1 MIAPQFVIRRLP
13 VLVAMG
19 FALSACSSLNPFSD
33 DGPKMAPLTE
43 IQAKASVTPRWS
55 AALGEAGI
63 YRFTPAVVGNEVV
76 AASADGEVARFAE
89 SGQPRWR
96 TEIEGGLT
104 AGVGADERLT
114 VVANGKGEII
124 ALDGASGQEKW
135 RKPINAEVLSAPSV
149 SEDFVVVRTSDN
161 RLFGLNRNSGETV
174 WTYKRNT
181 PPLTLRTQ
189 SGMLMD
195 KNVAVT
201 GFPGGK
207 LAALNLSNG
216 GLIWELTVAY
226 PEGTTEIERL
236 ADVTGVPV
244 LYRQNLCA
252 ATFQGRASCFDITN
266 GKTIWSRPA
275 STSVGIARDARQVYV
290 SETEGAV
297 AALDAFSGA
306 SMWRQGN
313 LTNRQLSAPVLTGA
327 GVVVGDAEGFLHVL
341 DRSTGAFVGRAETD
355 GSAIKAPPQLLGDS
369 VVVQTQKGR
378 IYVFDVR

>member
-1 MIAPQFVIRRLP
+1 MTESRSMFRLLP
-13 VLVAMG
+13 VVA
-19 FALSACSSLNPFSD
+19 ALALGACSSLNPFSD
-33 DGPKMAPLTE
+33 DGPKMAELRD
-43 IQAKASVTPRWS
+43 IQPKVTVSPRWS
-55 AALGEAGI
+55 ASLGDAGI
-63 YRFTPAVVGNEVV
+63 YRFNPAVVGNDVV
-76 AASADGEVARFAE
+76 AASAEGVVARFTEA
-89 SGQPRWR
+89 GQERWR
-96 TEIEGGLT
+96 TRLEGGLT
-104 AGVGADERLT
+104 AGVGADEGLV

-124 ALDGASGQEKW
+124 ALDGANGQEKW
-135 RKPINAEVLSAPSV
+135 RKPVNAEVLAEPAV
-149 SEDFVVVRTSDN
+149 AQDYVVVRTSDN
-161 RLFGLNRNSGETV
+161 RLFGLDRSTGETV
-174 WTYKRNT
+174 WTYKRVT

-189 SGMLMD
+189 SGMLVD

-207 LAALNLSNG
+207 LAALNLNNG

-290 SETEGAV
+290 SETAGAV

-306 SMWRQGN
+306 SMWRQGD
-313 LTNRQLSAPVLTGA
+313 LTNRQLSAPVLTG
-327 GVVVGDAEGFLHVL
+327 GGILVGDAEGYVHVL
-341 DRSTGAFVGRAETD
+341 DRSTGAFIGRAQTD
-355 GSAIKAPPQLLGDS
+355 GSAIKAAPQPLGDAA
-369 VVVQTQKGR
+369 VVQTQKGR
-378 IYVFDVR
+378 LYVFDVR

>member
-1 MIAPQFVIRRLP
+1 MTESRSMFRLLP
-13 VLVAMG
+13 VVA
-19 FALSACSSLNPFSD
+19 ALALGACSSLNPFSD
-33 DGPKMAPLTE
+33 DGPKMAELRD
-43 IQAKASVTPRWS
+43 IQSKVTVSPRWS
-55 AALGEAGI
+55 ASLGDAGI
-63 YRFTPAVVGNEVV
+63 YRFNPAVVGNDVV
-76 AASADGEVARFAE
+76 AASAEGVVARFTEA
-89 SGQPRWR
+89 GQERWR
-96 TEIEGGLT
+96 TRLEGGLT
-104 AGVGADERLT
+104 AGVGADEGLV

-124 ALDGASGQEKW
+124 ALDGANGQEKW
-135 RKPINAEVLSAPSV
+135 RKPVNAEVLAEPAV
-149 SEDFVVVRTSDN
+149 AQDYVVVRTSDN
-161 RLFGLNRNSGETV
+161 RLFGLDRSTGETV
-174 WTYKRNT
+174 WTYKRVT

-189 SGMLMD
+189 SGMLVD

-207 LAALNLSNG
+207 LAALNLNNG

-290 SETEGAV
+290 SETAGAV

-306 SMWRQGN
+306 SMWRQGD
-313 LTNRQLSAPVLTGA
+313 LTNRQLSAPVLTG
-327 GVVVGDAEGFLHVL
+327 GGILVGDAEGYVHVL
-341 DRSTGAFVGRAETD
+341 DRSTGAFIGRAQTD
-355 GSAIKAPPQLLGDS
+355 GSAIKAAPQPLGDS
-369 VVVQTQKGR
+369 AVVQTQKGR
-378 IYVFDVR
+378 LYVFDVR

>member
-1 MIAPQFVIRRLP
+1 MTESRSMFRLLP
-13 VLVAMG
+13 VVA
-19 FALSACSSLNPFSD
+19 ALALGACSSLNPFSD
-33 DGPKMAPLTE
+33 DGPKMAELRD
-43 IQAKASVTPRWS
+43 IQSKVTVSPRWS
-55 AALGEAGI
+55 ASLGDAGI
-63 YRFTPAVVGNEVV
+63 YRFNPAVVGNDVV
-76 AASADGEVARFAE
+76 AASAEGVVARFTEA
-89 SGQPRWR
+89 GQERWR
-96 TEIEGGLT
+96 TRLEGGLT
-104 AGVGADERLT
+104 AGVGADEGLV

-124 ALDGASGQEKW
+124 ALDGANGQEKW
-135 RKPINAEVLSAPSV
+135 RKPVNAEVLAEPAV
-149 SEDFVVVRTSDN
+149 AQDYVVVRTSDN
-161 RLFGLNRNSGETV
+161 RLFGLDRSTGETV
-174 WTYKRNT
+174 WTYKRVT

-189 SGMLMD
+189 SGMLVD

-207 LAALNLSNG
+207 LAALNLNNG

-290 SETEGAV
+290 SETAGAV

-306 SMWRQGN
+306 SMWRQGD
-313 LTNRQLSAPVLTGA
+313 LTNRQLSAPVLTG
-327 GVVVGDAEGFLHVL
+327 GGILVGDAEGYVHVL
-341 DRSTGAFVGRAETD
+341 DRSTGAFIGRAQTD
-355 GSAIKAPPQLLGDS
+355 GSAIKAAPQPLGDAA
-369 VVVQTQKGR
+369 VVQTQKGR
-378 IYVFDVR
+378 LYVFDVR